1 MSYIFNDAQQVRSQI
16 LGLIAVY
23 PELQEDAELMA
34 DMIDGETDFLR
45 IMEKLVEYVRD
56 AETLAEA
63 IKARKADMA
72 DRQKRYEAKG
82 DAGRKAILSL
92 MSAADQVKVTLPEA
106 TISLIKPRDA
116 VNVIDA
122 EQLPQGF
129 YRTERKPLSKELL
142 AALKSGETI
151 PGAELVTGDPSV
163 SVRTK

>member
-1 MSYIFNDAQQVRSQI
+1 MSFMFQDAQHVRSQI
-16 LGLIAVY
+16 LGLVAVY
-23 PELQEDAELMA
+23 PELQEDAELLA
-34 DMIDGETDFLR
+34 DVLEGETDFLR

-106 TISLIKPRDA
+106 TISLTKPRHSVHVSD
-116 VNVIDA
+116 V

-129 YRTERKPLSKELL
+129 FKTERKALTKEIMS
-142 AALKSGETI
+142 ALEDGQEI
-151 PGAELVTGDPSV
+151 PGAELAMGNGGITI
-163 SVRTK
+163 RTK